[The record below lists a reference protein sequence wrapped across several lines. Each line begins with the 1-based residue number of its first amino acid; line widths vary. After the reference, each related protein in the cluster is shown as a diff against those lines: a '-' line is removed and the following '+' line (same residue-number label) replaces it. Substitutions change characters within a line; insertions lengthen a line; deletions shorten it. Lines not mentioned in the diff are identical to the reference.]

1 MADNILGPEVNLGLN
16 VNLDLDQSAQ
26 DASTL
31 ADQIKQMR
39 IDQEAFRDVI
49 ADTQDRLREMTSE
62 FQEQLSLRQQL
73 LDAEQSLRNLS
84 DSRTQSLQDQVGAY
98 REMEQSMSR
107 LGQTMAGAS
116 MPYMGGMGG
125 MGGMGMSGFYGGGM
139 GGFYNPMSGM
149 MQNMGGFPSAF
160 SSTPAE
166 EALQAE
172 EINREEDESGT
183 NKLKRIAKNFNELTN
198 QQTASGKILHDTVP
212 RTLLNNI
219 GTGSLIGRTI
229 SKLPAGMVS
238 GIVDYALGAG
248 PMALLGGAA
257 RFAGPVGAAFTT
269 ATLGYKVVGD
279 ALRTGQEYGALTGSD
294 SPIGGYKADIQ
305 ARLGS
310 LFNPL
315 LPYGVSKQIES
326 TGLAAGY
333 KFGENYLNSYRDF
346 ASGAFERY
354 QMSPGEAQS
363 IFQNAVVRAGA
374 TSDQLSKALQNVAQ
388 NADNTGTNFKIAT
401 ENLNGAIQI
410 LTPLGLSGKALT
422 SASTALANQFS
433 GGNRQMTSILSGVQG
448 QMNNFFD
455 TTTGQA
461 LLANSM
467 GTNWSHLY
475 STMASM
481 QGGPNGKMVAAYE
494 DKTIMKL
501 MSNLGIHHGSTIGQ
515 INDQAMNISMMFK
528 QLGMNIDP
536 QTASNLAQYM
546 FNKTGA
552 LEGKIKPSP
561 NKHDYQHIDT
571 STGQKVWVWDAQKP
585 GDSNNHGGQWQYEN
599 ALKKYNK
606 TKGQDP
612 VHKILQDAINGTNTQ
627 IVQVEFTGK
636 AKDWFQTH
644 GPKNSGN

>member
-1 MADNILGPEVNLGLN
+1 MADNIMGPEVNLGLN

-26 DASTL
+26 DAATL

-39 IDQEAFRDVI
+39 VDQEAFRDVI
-49 ADTQDRLREMTSE
+49 ADTNDRLREMTSE
-62 FQEQLSLRQQL
+62 FQEQLSLRQQM

-84 DSRTQSLQDQVGAY
+84 DSRTQSLQDQVNAY

-125 MGGMGMSGFYGGGM
+125 MGGMSGFYGGSM

-149 MQNMGGFPSAF
+149 MSNFGGFPSAF
-160 SSTPAE
+160 SGTPAE
-166 EALQAE
+166 EAEQAE
-172 EINREEDESGT
+172 EIYREEDQTGT
-183 NKLKRIAKNFNELTN
+183 SKLKKIAKSLNELTN
-198 QQTASGKILHDTVP
+198 EQTASGKILHHAIP

-219 GTGSLIGRTI
+219 GTDSLIGRTI
-229 SKLPAGMVS
+229 SRLPAGLVS
-238 GIVDYALGAG
+238 GIEDYALGAG

-257 RFAGPVGAAFTT
+257 RFAGPVGAAVTT

-279 ALRTGQEYGALTGSD
+279 VLRTGQEYGALTGSA
-294 SPIGGYKADIQ
+294 SPVGGYEADIQ

-315 LPYGVSKQIES
+315 MPYGVSKQIES

-333 KFGENYLNSYRDF
+333 KLGENYLNGYRDF

-363 IFQNAVVRAGA
+363 MFQNAVVRAGA

-388 NADNTGTNFKIAT
+388 NAANTGTNFKIAT
-401 ENLNGAIQI
+401 ENLNGAIQV

-422 SASTALANQFS
+422 GASTVLANQFS
-433 GGNRQMTSILSGVQG
+433 GGNRQTTQILSGVQD
-448 QMNNFFD
+448 QMNNFFGNV
-455 TTTGQA
+455 TGQA

-475 STMASM
+475 SAMAGM
-481 QGGPNGKMVAAYE
+481 QGGAKGAEVAAYE
-494 DKTIMKL
+494 DKTIMRL
-501 MSNLGIHHGSTIGQ
+501 MSNLGIHHGSTVGQ
-515 INDQAMNISMMFK
+515 IRDQAMNMSMMFQ

-536 QTASNLAQYM
+536 QTAVNLAQYM
-546 FNKTGA
+546 FNNTGA
-552 LEGKIKPSP
+552 LERKLKPAP
-561 NKHDYQHIDT
+561 NKHDYQYIDT
-571 STGQKVWVWDAQKP
+571 STGQKVWLWNPNKP
-585 GDSNNHGGQWQYEN
+585 GQPTGHGGEWQYKQ
-599 ALKKYNK
+599 ALKKYNDEK
-606 TKGQDP
+606 NQNP
-612 VHKILQDAINGTNTQ
+612 VHKILQDALNGTNTQ
-627 IVQVEFTGK
+627 KVQVEFTGK
-636 AKDWFQTH
+636 AKEWFQTH